1 MTLLT
6 LRRWEAKEYLSE
18 HLEVNRKDLH
28 LILCDSHERID
39 GPSDKGENQWGQ
51 PCYKPVK
58 SDDITNF
65 ITLRKQ
71 GT

>member
-1 MTLLT
+1 MLDNDQGQK
-6 LRRWEAKEYLSE
+6 KEQGKGDWNS
-18 HLEVNRKDLH
+18 
-28 LILCDSHERID
+28 CRID